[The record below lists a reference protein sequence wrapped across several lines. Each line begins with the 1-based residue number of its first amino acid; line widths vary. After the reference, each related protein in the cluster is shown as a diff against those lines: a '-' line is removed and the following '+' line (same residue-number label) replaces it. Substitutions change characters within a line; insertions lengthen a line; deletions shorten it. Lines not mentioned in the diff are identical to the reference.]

1 MNIRCVA
8 SGSTGNAYFITDG
21 FTTLLIECGVPF
33 RKIQEFCNFRTSQIG
48 ACLIT
53 HEHKDHCFC
62 VKEMLKRGIETVAT
76 KGTWQALGIDPL
88 HTPYATIIMP
98 KDTMMTFGTLEVM
111 AFDTQ
116 HDALQPC
123 GYLIYSKS
131 TGEKLLY
138 LTDSYYC
145 KYRFEGL
152 TDIMIECNYDDQ
164 TIFES
169 SDNASLKKRVF
180 RSHLSLENC
189 VEFLKSNDLKN
200 VDCIHLIH
208 LSDRNSYENRMKR
221 KVAEATG
228 KRVVVF

>member
-1 MNIRCVA
+1 MNIKCVG
-8 SGSTGNAYFITDG
+8 SGSKGNAYLVTDG
-21 FTTLLIECGVPF
+21 YTTLLIECGLPF
-33 RKIQEFCNFRTSQIG
+33 RKIQEACKFKTSQIA

-53 HEHKDHCFC
+53 HEHKDHCLC
-62 VKEMLKRGIETVAT
+62 IKEILKRGIETIAT
-76 KGTWQALGIDPL
+76 CGTWQALDIDPF
-88 HTPYATIIMP
+88 HTPYTSMIIPYKTIR
-98 KDTMMTFGTLEVM
+98 KRGTFEIM

-116 HDALQPC
+116 HDAAQPC
-123 GYLIYSKS
+123 GYLIYSTE

-145 KYRFEGL
+145 KYKFEGL

-164 TIFES
+164 TLFNS
-169 SDNASLKKRVF
+169 NDVASLKKRVL

-189 VEFLKSNDLKN
+189 IEFLKSNALKK

-208 LSDRNSYENRMKR
+208 LSDRNSDEERMKT